1 MPVGRGYHQQET
13 GVKRICNRRLQLPTL
28 TLLVAGILS
37 CAFTAVAAQEPYD
50 IDLKDLRR
58 PPPRPAKEQ
67 LLPHGA
73 REPVSAVTATK
84 GKSSSYT
91 VRPGDHLF
99 LILIQRYGLS
109 NEAAERLIP
118 EIMRL
123 NGIRKA
129 KSLSVGQ
136 RLTIPLPAVT
146 DKPIQSNN
154 QNSSSPPQP
163 ESESM
168 PPATIDTPHVR
179 EVVAIRTRPCLLARE
194 VAEQL
199 GVNVAPFS
207 PLMEAEGLSMSY
219 NTLKVAVLWSLAPAE
234 AYTLERLL
242 ALQGI
247 KLLLFKGDEA
257 PQTVIEG
264 VATALGIP
272 FRLTNADST
281 AELPLTYLFPAARA
295 GKDLRL
301 TIRPAAT
308 TAK

>member
-1 MPVGRGYHQQET
+1 MPVGREYHQQET
-13 GVKRICNRRLQLPTL
+13 SLEGVCNRRRQLPTL
-28 TLLVAGILS
+28 AMLLVGIFS

-50 IDLKDLRR
+50 IDLKELRR
-58 PPPRPAKEQ
+58 PPSRRAKEQ
-67 LLPHGA
+67 QSPRGT
-73 REPVSAVTATK
+73 REPVSAVAATK
-84 GKSSSYT
+84 ERSSSYT

-99 LILIQRYGLS
+99 LILMQRYGLS

-129 KSLSVGQ
+129 ESLSVGQ

-146 DKPIQSNN
+146 DKPIQSNS
-154 QNSSSPPQP
+154 QSSSKPPQP
-163 ESESM
+163 ESETV
-168 PPATIDTPHVR
+168 PPDINDTPHVR
-179 EVVAIRTRPCLLARE
+179 ELVAIPARPCLLARE

-207 PLMEAEGLSMSY
+207 PFMDAEGLRMSY
-219 NTLKVAVLWSLAPAE
+219 DTLKVAVLWSLAPAE

-242 ALQGI
+242 ALQGV

-264 VATALGIP
+264 VAGALGIP
-272 FRLTNADST
+272 FSLTNADTT
-281 AELPLTYLFPAARA
+281 AELPLTYLFPAAIT
-295 GKDLRL
+295 GKNLRL
-301 TIRPAAT
+301 TILPSAPLP
-308 TAK
+308 K

>member
-1 MPVGRGYHQQET
+1 MG
-13 GVKRICNRRLQLPTL
+13 RICSQRQLLPIL
-28 TLLVAGILS
+28 SMLLAGILS
-37 CAFTAVAAQEPYD
+37 CTCVADAAQEPYD
-50 IDLKDLRR
+50 IDLKELRR
-58 PPPRPAKEQ
+58 PPRHRAKEQ
-67 LLPHGA
+67 TPQRTP
-73 REPVSAVTATK
+73 RESPAVGVN

-99 LILIQRYGLS
+99 LILMQRYGLS

-129 KSLSVGQ
+129 ESLSVGQ

-146 DKPIQSNN
+146 VKPIQINS
-154 QNSSSPPQP
+154 QSSSTPPPP
-163 ESESM
+163 ESETM
-168 PPATIDTPHVR
+168 PPAINDTPHVR
-179 EVVAIRTRPCLLARE
+179 EVVVIPARPCLLARE
-194 VAEQL
+194 VAEQF

-207 PLMEAEGLSMSY
+207 PFMEAEGLSMTY
-219 NTLKVAVLWSLAPAE
+219 DTLKVAVLWSLAPAE

-264 VATALGIP
+264 VAAALGIP
-272 FRLTNADST
+272 FRLTSADTS
-281 AELPLTYLFPAARA
+281 AGLPLTYLFPAAIA

-301 TIRPAAT
+301 IIRPAAT